1 MFTSKW
7 NCKICPKREEIK
19 VDWWTKAPCLCLG
32 FWAECKSGVTV
43 VFPGSNNAH
52 SVDSQEK
59 AGLGSWVKISSQFPR
74 KVSMIGDSRWQSA
87 CMPEEGHGWTEAPEA
102 SSRLA
107 AAPQVPQCRC
117 PTSPAAN
124 LNPPNH
130 LLPYCSAPT
139 ILLCTDHTH
148 MKPIWNHSVPKYHI
162 PLSNPPRHPYPTL
175 S

>member
-7 NCKICPKREEIK
+7 NCKICPKRGEEKWIDGQK
-19 VDWWTKAPCLCLG
+19 PPVCVWVFEPSVRVVWLLCFL
-32 FWAECKSGVTV
+32 VPT
-43 VFPGSNNAH
+43 NNAH

-124 LNPPNH
+124 PNPPNH
-130 LLPYCSAPT
+130 PT

>member
-1 MFTSKW
+1 M
-7 NCKICPKREEIK
+7 
-19 VDWWTKAPCLCLG
+19 
-32 FWAECKSGVTV
+32 
-43 VFPGSNNAH
+43 FPGSNNAH

-124 LNPPNH
+124 PNPPNH

-139 ILLCTDHTH
+139 LPYHQLTACT
-148 MKPIWNHSVPKYHI
+148 MSQQNLSYSFLNPQVPVCWCPCFAAKSSHI
-162 PLSNPPRHPYPTL
+162 
-175 S
+175 